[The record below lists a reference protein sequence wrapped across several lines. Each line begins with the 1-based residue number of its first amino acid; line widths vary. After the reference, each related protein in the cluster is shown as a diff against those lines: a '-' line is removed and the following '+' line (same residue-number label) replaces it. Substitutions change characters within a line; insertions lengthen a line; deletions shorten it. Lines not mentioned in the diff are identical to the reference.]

1 MVLAGGHNHFICDW
15 WGVLVKP
22 LSDKNNHVSLL
33 ELESYKIRAVAD
45 DKSVLLDFV
54 L

>member
-1 MVLAGGHNHFICDW
+1 MII
-15 WGVLVKP
+15 
-22 LSDKNNHVSLL
+22 LSAISRVFWLNPYRINKNNHVSLL
-33 ELESYKIRAVAD
+33 ELESYKTRAVAD

>member
-1 MVLAGGHNHFICDW
+1 MII
-15 WGVLVKP
+15 
-22 LSDKNNHVSLL
+22 LSAISRVFWLNPYRIKITMFLFSLL
-33 ELESYKIRAVAD
+33 ELESYKTRAVAD